1 MIHSQKRTI
10 EGLMAMGSSSTSFS
24 SLKAKLSSDELA
36 LLSKYRARRKYVIG
50 LQPSLNDGLSESVCE
65 AYFVMLKLSL
75 AFTATEKL
83 TTLTGQK
90 GNLGIFNPTF
100 VKALNAGRFDKL
112 LVAMDKDNLRRFEKN
127 DNPEIHRWKNLP
139 ETRELTKFVYQC
151 RNFMFH
157 GSFTPTETGFRSAT
171 LRHLIL
177 ELADSTLAAGEIALD
192 KWVAKKL
199 NKQKK

>member
-1 MIHSQKRTI
+1 
-10 EGLMAMGSSSTSFS
+10 MAMGSSSTSFS

-36 LLSKYRARRKYVIG
+36 LLSKYRARRKYVIS
-50 LQPSLNDGLSESVCE
+50 LQPSLNDGLSKSVCE
-65 AYFVMLKLSL
+65 GYFVMLKLSL
-75 AFTATEKL
+75 AFTAIEKL

-127 DNPEIHRWKNLP
+127 ENPEIHRWKNLP

-157 GSFTPTETGFRSAT
+157 GSFTPTETGFGSAT

-199 NKQKK
+199 NQQKKKPTSR

>member
-1 MIHSQKRTI
+1 
-10 EGLMAMGSSSTSFS
+10 MGSSSTSFS
-24 SLKAKLSSDELA
+24 SLKAKLSSDELV

-50 LQPSLNDGLSESVCE
+50 LQPNLNDGLSKSVCE
-65 AYFVMLKLSL
+65 GYFVMLKLSL
-75 AFTATEKL
+75 AFTAIEKL

-127 DNPEIHRWKNLP
+127 ENPEIHRWKNLP

-199 NKQKK
+199 NQQKKKPTSR

>member
-1 MIHSQKRTI
+1 
-10 EGLMAMGSSSTSFS
+10 MAMGSSSTSFS

-50 LQPSLNDGLSESVCE
+50 LQPSLNDGLSKSVCE
-65 AYFVMLKLSL
+65 GYFVMLKLSL
-75 AFTATEKL
+75 AFTAIEKL

-157 GSFTPTETGFRSAT
+157 GSFTPTETGFGSET

-199 NKQKK
+199 NQQKKKPTSR